1 MTLNHS
7 RLFLP
12 AILRPGLDPRFFDLY
27 LNCVEERMKQE
38 VVIVPF

>member
-7 RLFLP
+7 RLFLT
-12 AILRPGLDPRFFDLY
+12 AILLSGLNPRFFDLY